1 MNGII
6 SMYHPAKQFGFILA
20 DETKTE
26 FFFHISNVVVG
37 LTPVVGTRVSFDLA
51 PPIRLGQNSQAVKIQ
66 GGAL

>member
-6 SMYHPAKQFGFILA
+6 SMYHPAKRFGFILT

-37 LTPVVGTRVSFDLA
+37 LTPVVGTRVSFELA
-51 PPIRLGQNSQAVKIQ
+51 PPIRLGQPPQAVKIQ